1 MRERECVKD
10 QVRER
15 ESDEATGKVRKVEED
30 RMRES
35 IKDQVRERE
44 REREREKKK
53 RERERMS
60 L

>member
-35 IKDQVRERE
+35 IKEQVRESE
-44 REREREKKK
+44 RERKK
-53 RERERMS
+53 RERENVFMMA
-60 L
+60 